1 MIKKILVG
9 LIVVVAVFAAYVATL
24 PSHFHVERSAVVNAP
39 PVVVFQQVNVLRN
52 WEAWSPWAKMD
63 PAMKQSY
70 EGPAAG
76 VGAVSIWAG
85 NRKVGEGRSTIVESR
100 PNEFFKFSLEFLKP
114 MKASH
119 TSGFTFKPEGK
130 QTAVSWSMEGDN
142 SFLCKAV
149 GVFMN
154 MDKMVGGEFEKGLVS
169 LNSVSEFAAMSTKK
183 KKK

>member
-1 MIKKILVG
+1 M
-9 LIVVVAVFAAYVATL
+9 
-24 PSHFHVERSAVVNAP
+24 
-39 PVVVFQQVNVLRN
+39 
-52 WEAWSPWAKMD
+52 
-63 PAMKQSY
+63 
-70 EGPAAG
+70 
-76 VGAVSIWAG
+76 GAVSIWAG

-100 PNEFFKFSLEFLKP
+100 PNEFIKFSLEFLKP

-119 TSGFTFKPEGK
+119 TSEFTFKPEGK